1 MAVQSEKL
9 SNYHTS
15 LGFLSKMNS
24 TLTLVVSI
32 SLILNLLLSLS
43 LVMSI
48 KKKQIV
54 VSIDNQ
60 GLPVP
65 MQITNQNL
73 QNLINWRQFLET
85 FVQKMYS
92 WNSSTYVEQIRSALP
107 LMANDMR
114 EEYFT
119 QIEKNDVIQTITDG
133 KITSVIQIKN
143 LESTSV
149 TKYKEGYMAEVEG
162 IKLRVVDFVTRE
174 TPVKLQIAFRPVSLS
189 GDNIWGFEVFEFHEE
204 NLQELVPQDMTG
216 DKE

>member
-1 MAVQSEKL
+1 
-9 SNYHTS
+9 
-15 LGFLSKMNS
+15 
-24 TLTLVVSI
+24 
-32 SLILNLLLSLS
+32 
-43 LVMSI
+43 
-48 KKKQIV
+48 
-54 VSIDNQ
+54 
-60 GLPVP
+60 
-65 MQITNQNL
+65 
-73 QNLINWRQFLET
+73 
-85 FVQKMYS
+85 MYS

-114 EEYFT
+114 EEYLT

-189 GDNIWGFEVFEFHEE
+189 GDNIWGFEVFELHEE